1 MKKRNKFLK
10 KVLTAAKKNRRRTV
24 FSIVIASLFLL
35 SFAFYFLI
43 LRDLPSPKKINSDTA
58 FSTAIYDRHGEAI
71 YEIYID
77 KNRISTDLEKL
88 PDYVKQ
94 ATLAIED
101 QEFYDHHG
109 FSVRGIVRA
118 VYSIIFRRNLQGGS
132 TITQQLVKNAL
143 LSPERTIKRK
153 IKEAI
158 LTVATEI
165 IYSKDQILEMYF
177 NQTPYGGTAWGIEAA
192 ARKYFNK
199 SSQELS
205 LAEAALLA
213 GLPASPTTYSP
224 FGPHP
229 ELAENRQAIVLNEM
243 VSSGFIDKEEAKKAK
258 EEKLVY
264 APMNKTMKAP
274 HFAMFVKEKLVAM
287 FGQKK
292 VEQGGLQVTT
302 TLDLAIQKEAQKLVA
317 DEIEKIK
324 EQNVTNGAAV
334 VTNPGTGEILAMV
347 GSRNYFD
354 QEIDGNFNVTTAR
367 RQPGSSIKPLNYSS
381 ALDQGIITAAT
392 PLIDAP
398 TQFVQ
403 TGVKTY
409 RPVNYDRSYHG
420 VVQVRFALANSYN
433 IPAVKVLTLNGLE
446 NFMTYARRFGITTFG
461 EAKNY
466 GLSLTLGGGEVKMID
481 MATAFGS
488 LANLGVRKD
497 LVAILE
503 VKDNDGKAL
512 LDNKKGLGQL
522 GKRVVSKE
530 AAYITS
536 HILLDNGARS
546 AAFGFHSH
554 LVIKDHPEVSVKT
567 GTSNDMRDNWTIGYT
582 PSRLVTVWVGNND
595 NSSMGR
601 VVSGLV
607 GASPIWNE
615 IMSYV
620 LRAGDFAEEWPSKP
634 ENVIGV
640 SVCNVSGQR
649 PGDSGCPTRF
659 EYFIKDYLP
668 GEEKERR
675 ETIPVNKETNE
686 YWPAPKEGEENI
698 EMQEHPVIKDSLGAV
713 FCLDCAPQKRF
724 FSVYYPL
731 EKEK

>member
-1 MKKRNKFLK
+1 MKKKNEFLK
-10 KVLTAAKKNRRRTV
+10 KAFIAVKKDRRKMA
-24 FSIVIASLFLL
+24 FLVIIALFFLL
-35 SFAFYFLI
+35 SFVFYLLI
-43 LRDLPSPKKINSDTA
+43 LRDLPSPKKMNSDTA

-71 YEIYID
+71 YEIYVD
-77 KNRISTDLEKL
+77 KNRISTDLENL
-88 PDYVKQ
+88 PDYAKQ
-94 ATLAIED
+94 AALAIED

-109 FSVRGIVRA
+109 FSVRGIIRA
-118 VYSIIFRRNLQGGS
+118 VYNIIFRKNLQGGS

-143 LSPERTIKRK
+143 LSPERTVKRK

-158 LTVATEI
+158 LTVATEF

-199 SSQELS
+199 SSRELS

-229 ELAENRQAIVLNEM
+229 ELAKNRQAIVLNEM
-243 VSSGFIDKEEAKKAK
+243 VKSGFIDKEEAAQAK
-258 EEKLVY
+258 EEELVY

-292 VEQGGLQVTT
+292 VEQGGLRVTT
-302 TLDLAIQKEAQKLVA
+302 TLDLNIQNEAQRIVTE
-317 DEIEKIK
+317 EIEKIK
-324 EQNVTNGAAV
+324 KQNVTNGAAI
-334 VTNPGTGEILAMV
+334 VTDPGTGEILAMV

-403 TGVKTY
+403 AGVETY

-433 IPAVKVLTLNGLE
+433 IPAVKVLALNGLE
-446 NFMTYARRFGITTFG
+446 NFMSYAEKFGITTFG

-488 LANLGVRKD
+488 LANLGIRKD
-497 LVAILE
+497 LVSILE
-503 VKDNDGKAL
+503 IKDNEGKIL
-512 LDNKKGLGQL
+512 LDNKKNLGQL
-522 GKRVVSKE
+522 GRRVISKE

-546 AAFGFHSH
+546 GAFGFHSH
-554 LVIKDHPEVSVKT
+554 LVIKGHPEVSVKT
-567 GTSNDMRDNWTIGYT
+567 GTTNNMRDNWTIGYT
-582 PSRLVTVWVGNND
+582 PSRLAVVWVGNND
-595 NSSMGR
+595 NSPMGR
-601 VVSGLV
+601 VVSGLI

-620 LRAGDFAEEWPSKP
+620 LEKGEFGEEWPSKP
-634 ENVIGV
+634 EDVVGL
-640 SVCNVSGQR
+640 SVCNISGQR

-659 EYFIKDYLP
+659 EFFIKDYLP

-686 YWPAPKEGEENI
+686 YYPGPEEGEENI
-698 EMQEHPVIKDSLGAV
+698 EMQEHPVIKDPLGAV
-713 FCLDCAPQKRF
+713 FCLDCAPQQRF
-724 FSVYYPL
+724 FSVHYPL
-731 EKEK
+731 KREE